1 MPLPEKKEDETKGEF
16 VARCIADETM
26 KREYP
31 DMVQR
36 IAVCMNQSEND

>member
-16 VARCIADETM
+16 VARCIADETV
-26 KREYP
+26 KREFP

-36 IAVCMNQSEND
+36 VAVCINQSEND

>member
-1 MPLPEKKEDETKGEF
+1 MPLPEKKEGETKGEF

-26 KREYP
+26 KREFP

-36 IAVCMNQSEND
+36 VAVCMNQSEND

>member
-31 DMVQR
+31 DIVQR
-36 IAVCMNQSEND
+36 VAVCMNQSEND

>member
-16 VARCIADETM
+16 IARCIADETM
-26 KREYP
+26 KREFP

-36 IAVCMNQSEND
+36 IAVCMNQSEQD

>member
-36 IAVCMNQSEND
+36 VAVCMNQSEND